1 MPSIYPMSSGD
12 LNGALVFGF
21 GAGVFFFFKGFKAY
35 REYRVVEDTPEI
47 PIRSMPMGLVQIHG
61 KAKGENLVPSPVTA
75 TPCLFYKVDV
85 ERWVQNRNGGS
96 WCHYRTD
103 ADGPLFYLEDATG
116 HVLVNAHNA
125 EYDLFQS
132 GRRQIGMGAR
142 PGSLTSLLTGKGD
155 PTLTTTPGALVGDG
169 ALFNYIESIPG
180 GSGLSMSLGGL
191 SIGRIGGFGG
201 GSAYRLTEY
210 LILPEHWYDITGTCT
225 ENPAAKDEHD
235 RNMIVKG
242 QNEPT
247 FLISWRDE
255 RRLEASLQSRA
266 MLHIFGGAALSI
278 ACLALLLAKL
288 GWV

>member
-1 MPSIYPMSSGD
+1 MSSGD
-12 LNGALVFGF
+12 VNGALVFGF

-35 REYRVVEDTPEI
+35 REYRVIEDTPEI

-61 KAKGENLVPSPVTA
+61 KAKGEQLVPSPVTA
-75 TPCLFYKVDV
+75 TPCLFYKVDI
-85 ERWVQNRNGGS
+85 ERWVQNRNGGN

-103 ADGPLFYLEDATG
+103 ADGPLFYLEDASG

-132 GRRQIGMGAR
+132 GRRQIGGGGGFR
-142 PGSLTSLLTGKGD
+142 GLGSLLTGKGD
-155 PTLTTTPGALVGDG
+155 PMLTTTPGGFVSDASLLSYV
-169 ALFNYIESIPG
+169 ESIPG
-180 GSGLSMSLGGL
+180 KAGFSMSLGGL
-191 SIGRIGGFGG
+191 SLGGVGG
-201 GSAYRLTEY
+201 LGASSAFRLTEY
-210 LILPEHWYDITGTCT
+210 LILPEHWYDVAGTCA

-255 RRLEASLQSRA
+255 KQLQSSLRSKA

-278 ACLALLLAKL
+278 TCLAILLAKL
-288 GWV
+288 GWIF